1 MKFFIATKLHRP
13 QIAENHLHR
22 QHLLNR
28 LDQRRHRPLTLI
40 SAPAGYG
47 KTTLASCWLET
58 CDVPSAWVA
67 LDKNDNDPYLF
78 VSYLTGAVQHLFP
91 DKLSKT
97 QALLNTAS
105 VPPLTVLSNI
115 LVNDLEE
122 VTEPFILALDDY
134 HVIEEIEI
142 HRIIS
147 TLLQHPP
154 GSLHLVIISRHDPP
168 LQLVSLRGR
177 SQLTEIRAQ
186 ELRFSKKEA
195 ITYFSQVAG
204 SSLDATTATMLV
216 DKTEG
221 WVTGLRLSALSLQR
235 GSDLKQQLS
244 ILPEKSRY
252 VIDYI
257 VKEVIEHEPDDIQE
271 YLLKTSILERF
282 CGPLCSAVAD
292 TAKVAAGSYRFLDW
306 FQKHNLFIV
315 HLDGEHKW
323 FRYHQLFKVILYRV
337 LKRRFGTD
345 VIAALHIRAGQW
357 FSEHGLLEESLNH
370 LIEGGDANAAGDVL
384 ARHRHQLMNEEK
396 WQMLGRYLRLLP
408 DSVVDKNPGLLMA
421 KAWLLQNQGQIY
433 KIAPLVDQAQRL
445 LQGKSGKSDTTKG
458 LKGEFGALQSYQ
470 AWLAADSFT
479 VIKKTRKALSALPEN
494 WSTIRGVTTMLL
506 GGGTQMAGDAKKA
519 KAIIYE
525 ALIPG
530 IGKGKSY
537 RTRLLTALC
546 VINWLEADLRE
557 QKQASKACLKI
568 SLQHKLPESIA
579 VAQYF
584 MGIFHYYRNE
594 LVEAENVLTEAV
606 KSPYTQNGLNFMG
619 CTFVLVLTLEAMG
632 RLREA
637 DECIQHHN
645 SVALKSGNA
654 ILLGLM
660 QGFMADL
667 DLRRGYLDR
676 ANHWAKSYDPYPLIP
691 MTRCYIPQVTQ
702 VKILLSQRT
711 DRGLHEAAVLIKEMQ
726 AYYTRIHNKWF
737 SIEIFALKSMFY
749 DLRDDEA
756 RAMKALEQSV
766 GLAQPGGIVRLF
778 VDLGPRMADLLK
790 RLDDSRNADPF
801 FKMLLLA
808 FGENKEDSKIRETER
823 IETSTAGPR
832 RRPAIGYLTKREI
845 EVLKSLAQGSSN
857 AEISD
862 KLYISPETVKKHLY
876 NIYKKLFVK
885 NRHHAIMEA
894 KSLGIL

>member
-1 MKFFIATKLHRP
+1 MKFIIATKLHRP

-22 QHLLNR
+22 QHLLNY
-28 LDQRRHRPLTLI
+28 LDQRRYRPLTLI

-58 CDVPSAWVA
+58 CDVPNTWVS

-78 VSYLTGAVQHLFP
+78 ISYLTSAIQHLFP

-97 QALLNTAS
+97 QALLNAAS
-105 VPPLTVLSNI
+105 VPPLTAISNI
-115 LVNDLEE
+115 LVNDLAE
-122 VTEPFILALDDY
+122 VIEPFILALDDY
-134 HVIEEIEI
+134 HVIKENEV

-154 GSLHLVIISRHDPP
+154 GSLHLVILSRHDPP

-186 ELRFSKKEA
+186 ELRFSKKEG
-195 ITYFSQVAG
+195 ITFLSQVAG
-204 SSLDATTATMLV
+204 LSLDATTATMLV

-244 ILPEKSRY
+244 MLPEKSRY

-257 VKEVIEHEPDDIQE
+257 VKEVIEQQPDDIQD

-292 TAKVAAGSYRFLDW
+292 IDGAEAGSHRFLDW
-306 FQKHNLFIV
+306 LQKHNLFIV

-323 FRYHQLFKVILYRV
+323 SRYHQLYKIILHRI

-345 VIAALHIRAGQW
+345 VI
-357 FSEHGLLEESLNH
+357 
-370 LIEGGDANAAGDVL
+370 GGDVKTAGDVL
-384 ARHRHQLMNEEK
+384 ARHRHQVMNEEK
-396 WQMLGRYLRLLP
+396 WQTLGRYLQLLP
-408 DSVVDKNPGLLMA
+408 AGEVEKNPGLLMA
-421 KAWLLQNQGQIY
+421 KAWLFQNQGQII
-433 KIAPLVDQAQRL
+433 KIAPLVDQAQGL
-445 LQGKSGKSDTTKG
+445 LQTASGKAVLDRG
-458 LKGEFGALQSYQ
+458 LEGELKALQSYLALLSVDPQKIIKNAQQ
-470 AWLAADSFT
+470 ALRT
-479 VIKKTRKALSALPEN
+479 MPEN
-494 WSTIRGVTTMLL
+494 WSTIRGATTMLL

-537 RTRLLTALC
+537 RTRSLVALC

-557 QKQASKACLKI
+557 LKQASKACLNI

-579 VAQYF
+579 VSQYF
-584 MGIFHYYRNE
+584 MGVSHYYRNE
-594 LVEAENVLTEAV
+594 LVEAEIVLTEAV
-606 KSPYTQNGLNFMG
+606 KSPYTQNGLNYMG
-619 CTFVLVLTLEAMG
+619 CTFALALTLEAMG

-637 DECIQHHN
+637 DECIQHYN
-645 SVALKSGNA
+645 SVALKSGNE
-654 ILLGLM
+654 IFLGLM

-676 ANHWAKSYDPYPLIP
+676 ANHWAKDYDPYPLIP
-691 MTRCYIPQVTQ
+691 MTRCYIPQVTLM
-702 VKILLSQRT
+702 KILLSQRT
-711 DRGLHEAAVLIKEMQ
+711 DRGLHSATVLIKDMQ
-726 AYYTRIHNKWF
+726 TYYTRIHNKWF
-737 SIEIFALKSMFY
+737 LIEVFALKSMLY
-749 DLRDDEA
+749 DLRGDEA

-790 RLDDSRNADPF
+790 RLADSRNAHPF
-801 FKMLLLA
+801 LKELLLT
-808 FGENKEDSKIRETER
+808 FGENKENSKILETER
-823 IETSTAGPR
+823 IETSTAASR
-832 RRPAIGYLTKREI
+832 KRPAAGYLTKREI
-845 EVLKSLAQGSSN
+845 EVLKSLAQGLSN

-876 NIYKKLFVK
+876 NIYKKLVVK
-885 NRHHAIMEA
+885 NRHQAIMEA
-894 KSLGIL
+894 GSLGIL